1 MLYTSIDIGYH
12 NLGLVQC
19 DDQLNVLYSK
29 RIDITRYRCPEGC
42 KLYHTNEVAD
52 LISHFVQEYSGILDT
67 ADVILMERQPPGG
80 LTNIETILFYIFRN
94 KIKLISPNSVH
105 AHFGYSHLNY
115 EQRKE
120 RAVSIASKYM
130 TILGM
135 RKHDI
140 ADAFCMILY
149 FSNCEKL
156 NLKNKNK
163 NKNMFEKKLF
173 EDFRY
178 GVSAKEISCG
188 TDTSR
193 DEKAYSQNT
202 SGQQD
207 QPQGP

>member
-1 MLYTSIDIGYH
+1 MIYTSIDIGYH

-67 ADVILMERQPPGG
+67 ADIILMERQPPGG

-94 KIKLISPNSVH
+94 KIKLISPKSVH
-105 AHFGYSHLNY
+105 AHFGYGHLDY

-120 RAVSIASKYM
+120 RVVSIASKYM
-130 TILGM
+130 TISGM

-140 ADAFCMILY
+140 ADAFCMIL
-149 FSNCEKL
+149 FETQKEKL
-156 NLKNKNK
+156 KFKNNNLDNI
-163 NKNMFEKKLF
+163 LF
-173 EDFRY
+173 EDYRCTY
-178 GVSAKEISCG
+178 H
-188 TDTSR
+188 TNTL
-193 DEKAYSQNT
+193 QN
-202 SGQQD
+202 
-207 QPQGP
+207 